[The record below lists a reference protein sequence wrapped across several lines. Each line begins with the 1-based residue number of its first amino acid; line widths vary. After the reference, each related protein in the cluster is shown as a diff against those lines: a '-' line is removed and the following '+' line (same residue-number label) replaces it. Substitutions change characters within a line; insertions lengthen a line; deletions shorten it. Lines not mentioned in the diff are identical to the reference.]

1 MRLKIKAERQKLG
14 MLQREIYQN
23 LCSKRHYQRIE
34 KGEVIPSVY
43 LLYKISRKLNINM
56 EELIILEDFD

>member
-23 LCSKRHYQRIE
+23 LCSKRHYLRIE
-34 KGEVIPSVY
+34 KGEKMS
-43 LLYKISRKLNINM
+43 KLNIT
-56 EELIILEDFD
+56 LYLSDIVKLV